1 MIYWIRQKSE
11 NLNGSADNLPA
22 QKRNYRKM
30 FTQKKENGLKEK
42 GLSLRAVYL
51 WTMVIVLVLS
61 GLTFYATFN
70 LTGTFQN
77 LTDATENQISLDKAV
92 HDLMSASDYLTERV
106 QRFSISGDPRFMNEY
121 FTEVLETNR
130 RENAIEKM
138 AGVEGTAA
146 ALEQLQEAMEGS
158 KALMQRELY
167 SMRLVTEAKGI
178 TAMPAELRDVTL
190 SAEDAAL
197 APEVK
202 MRRATEMVM
211 DEAYYNQKESIRT
224 DLQESLDALEALTRN
239 AENTAFS
246 NVRQDMR
253 FVRGVIIFHIFG
265 TIALIWVTIRFCINP
280 IMKAVDRIR
289 GDRPIEEK
297 GANEFRYLAR
307 AYNGL
312 TVQLSEENELLK
324 EISRTDGLTGIR
336 NRIALRDDYDS
347 YKGHEVT
354 VMLLDLDN
362 FKTINDTNGHEEGD
376 RILSETGKLIGEAF
390 GKDHCYRFGGDE
402 FLVILPDC
410 SEAEFLKKLD
420 WVMANRPILQ
430 DHGQSTPAGYS
441 VGYVH
446 AVLDDRRNLR
456 DLFAEADQKMY
467 QIKRDK
473 VRAETIAGA
482 RNRSRRE
489 DSVIRPAEYTTEEM
503 RALLA
508 QADGMYD
515 LARAVDP
522 IECRILEF
530 GSDGTISRKEKCYGI
545 WNADQKCINC
555 SSALAC
561 RTGCRQEKAES
572 FNNQLYHIQS
582 NPVRLK
588 LPDGGAYDAVVE
600 LVSIEQSNRDAHAA
614 NDRAA
619 ENKNQRAAQYRA
631 RHDTLT
637 KALNA
642 NTFSEMARELLV
654 RKPELPWVMI
664 TSNIMDFRLVNTLF
678 GTQRGNEAIVRNAAA
693 LQQIAITCNGLCG
706 RLGGDQFA
714 LLLPKG
720 TYREEMLTEAAAA
733 LRDEFSSGVYTF
745 CIHFGVYDVEDPSIP
760 ISVMCDR
767 ANMAL
772 RTIRDD
778 HRETIATFKPEMM
791 KKSLFAQEVISSFE
805 KALAADQFRMYL
817 QPLAAEDGTI
827 IGAEALARWQRPD
840 GTVVTPSDF
849 IETLE
854 HAGMI
859 HRLDVFIWE
868 KAVRQLAAWRGTEHG
883 HLSISVNMSAKDF
896 YSIDPYLVLTELAD
910 RYQVPCS
917 HLRIEITETALLE
930 DPANVNEVISRL
942 RQRGFLVEIDDFG
955 KGWSSLGLLKDIQ
968 ADVLKIDMSLMQ
980 EIEHK
985 PRSRIIL
992 ESIIDMA
999 GSLGMDVICEGVETE
1014 EQLNLVKA
1022 MGCKHFQG
1030 YYFSSPVPP
1039 EQFGNCCKSKAS
1051 S

>member
-1 MIYWIRQKSE
+1 M
-11 NLNGSADNLPA
+11 SAS
-22 QKRNYRKM
+22 KRNKD
-30 FTQKKENGLKEK
+30 
-42 GLSLRAVYL
+42 GLSLRTIYIWMIIAAL
-51 WTMVIVLVLS
+51 IIS
-61 GLTFYATFN
+61 GLMFYATFS
-70 LTGTFQN
+70 LTSTFQR
-77 LTDATENQISLDKAV
+77 LTDATENQIALDKAA
-92 HDLMSASDYLTERV
+92 HELMDASDYLTERV
-106 QRFSISGDPRFMNEY
+106 QRFTVNGDPRFMNEY
-121 FTEVLETNR
+121 FTEAFETNR
-130 RENAIEKM
+130 REHAIEKM
-138 AGVEGTAA
+138 SGDSRASAV
-146 ALEQLQEAMEGS
+146 LEQLQEAMEGS
-158 KALMQRELY
+158 RKLMHREY
-167 SMRLVTEAKGI
+167 YAMRLVIEAKGY
-178 TAMPAELRDVTL
+178 TDYPAELQDVSL
-190 SAEDAAL
+190 SEQDAVL
-197 APEVK
+197 SPEGK
-202 MRRATEMVM
+202 MRRATEMVLD
-211 DEAYYNQKESIRT
+211 DEYYDRKERIRT

-239 AENTAFS
+239 AESAAF
-246 NVRQDMR
+246 DD
-253 FVRGVIIFHIFG
+253 VRGIMNYVRVIIVIQILG
-265 TIALIWVTIRFCINP
+265 MVLLVWLTVRLGINP
-280 IMKAVDRIR
+280 ILKAVDRIKN
-289 GDRPIEEK
+289 DRPIEEE

-312 TVQLSEENELLK
+312 TDQLSRENELLK
-324 EISRTDGLTGIR
+324 EASRTDALTGIR
-336 NRIALRDDYDS
+336 NRLALREDYDS
-347 YKGHEVT
+347 YQGHEVT

-362 FKTINDTNGHEEGD
+362 FKTINDTRGHEEGD
-376 RILSETGKLIGEAF
+376 RILSETGRLLADAF
-390 GKDHCYRFGGDE
+390 GREHCFRYGGDE
-402 FLVILPDC
+402 FLVIYPDC
-410 SEAEFLKKLD
+410 SEAEFRKKLD
-420 WVMANRPILQ
+420 TIMENRPVFRDAGEVLR
-430 DHGQSTPAGYS
+430 AGYS

-446 AVLDDRRNLR
+446 AYVNEQRDLR
-456 DLFAEADQKMY
+456 DLFTEADQKMY

-473 VRAETIAGA
+473 LRAETLAGG
-482 RNRSRRE
+482 RSRSRHE
-489 DSVIRPAEYTTEEM
+489 EAGIKAAEYTAEEM
-503 RALLA
+503 RVML
-508 QADGMYD
+508 DNVSGMYD
-515 LARAVDP
+515 LARVVDP

-530 GSDGTISRKEKCYGI
+530 GSDGQISRKERCYGI
-545 WNADQKCINC
+545 WNADQKCVNC
-555 SSALAC
+555 TSALAC
-561 RTGCRQEKAES
+561 RTGCHQEKAES
-572 FNNQLYHIQS
+572 FNDRLYHIQS

-600 LVSIEQSNRDAHAA
+600 LVSIEQESRDAHAA

-619 ENKNQRAAQYRA
+619 ENKNQRAVQYHAQ
-631 RHDTLT
+631 HDSLT
-637 KALNA
+637 KVLNPNA
-642 NTFSEMARELLV
+642 FSELSREAVV
-654 RKPELPWVMI
+654 RNPDLPRVMI